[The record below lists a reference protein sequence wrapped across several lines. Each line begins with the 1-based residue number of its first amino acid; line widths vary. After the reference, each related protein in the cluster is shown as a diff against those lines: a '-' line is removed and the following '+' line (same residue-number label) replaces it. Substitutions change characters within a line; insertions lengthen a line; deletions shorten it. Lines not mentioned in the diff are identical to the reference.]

1 MLEKKAKIERARL
14 LAVVTDGFNR
24 ATFERLHANR
34 DFIFGHGLFVHVG
47 IATFVMAREE
57 SGSRFPAKITIDALL
72 IDEELTCCVLRP
84 LVCFISHI
92 WWSKLCAGIL
102 SSGRTSITKNHI
114 SGAKGKSL
122 PFDMR

>member
-1 MLEKKAKIERARL
+1 MKEVLRGAGKMSARL

-47 IATFVMAREE
+47 VAAFVMTREE
-57 SGSRFPAKITIDALL
+57 SGSRFAAKITVDALL
-72 IDEELTCCVLRP
+72 IDEELACGVLRP

-92 WWSKLCAGIL
+92 CWSKLCAVIL
-102 SSGRTSITKNHI
+102 SSGR
-114 SGAKGKSL
+114 
-122 PFDMR
+122 PFLT